1 MVRIKGQ
8 GLIIQER
15 SKTVAGWRRLA
26 LPPYA
31 AEIIM
36 RRSHDPRRHA
46 AHGVV
51 FGSPLSHLR
60 DPSNLAGDLR
70 EVIDGLG

>member
-15 SKTVAGWRRLA
+15 PKTATGWRRLA

-36 RRSHDPRRHA
+36 RRSHDTRRTGWCSDRRWA
-46 AHGVV
+46 TCAIRRTLPAICV
-51 FGSPLSHLR
+51 R
-60 DPSNLAGDLR
+60 Y
-70 EVIDGLG
+70 